1 MRRGQECGAC
11 GGLGHVFLPSESQLS
26 RLYRQYLSL
35 MRMKRENDRG
45 TEPAQP
51 EVRPI
56 LAVSHEPCFLLSS
69 KGDTL
74 GNPHLNGARSYWL

>member
-35 MRMKRENDRG
+35 MRMRREN
-45 TEPAQP
+45 EP

>member
-1 MRRGQECGAC
+1 MRRGQECSAC

-35 MRMKRENDRG
+35 MRMRRENDGG
-45 TEPAQP
+45 TTPVKP
-51 EVRPI
+51 EVWSI

-74 GNPHLNGARSYWL
+74 GNPHLNGAHSYWL